1 VNEPASSEAP
11 SRPGPSGRPRTA
23 SWRIAGVPVHLHPS
37 FLVLGALV
45 AILIDPLIRSDLPTA
60 SATEV
65 HLVSTAIGALLLL
78 SVALHELA
86 HAIAGRALDIPIIG
100 VHLWGLG
107 GSTALSREPE
117 TPRAQYYV
125 SVSGPLVNLLLGGIA
140 ALVWQATEIGTM
152 PHEFGLRLAAAN
164 AMLAAY
170 NLLPGLPLDG
180 GQIVR
185 AGVWALTGDKV
196 TGLRVAG
203 YGGLLTAA
211 FTALLALSETR
222 NGGDYGLFTFL
233 IAVFI
238 ALQAQQALRAA
249 GIARRLPTV
258 VAGALARPAFLVG
271 EDLPLA
277 EALRRA
283 AAGGRTAV
291 IYGTSDRPDHV
302 LSEVLLA
309 QVPTQ
314 RRPWVPLSSV
324 VRPALPLD
332 AQLSGEDLLDALRRD
347 GPREHVVMNG
357 DELVGVLRT
366 SDVAAALNRSGA

>member
-1 VNEPASSEAP
+1 ML
-11 SRPGPSGRPRTA
+11 
-23 SWRIAGVPVHLHPS
+23 WGVPVHLHPS
-37 FLVLGALV
+37 FLVLGVVV
-45 AILIDPLIRSDLPTA
+45 AVLLDPLLHRDLPTVPDGQIHVI
-60 SATEV
+60 SC
-65 HLVSTAIGALLLL
+65 AIGILLLA
-78 SVALHELA
+78 SVALHEMA
-86 HAIAGRALDIPIIG
+86 HAAVSRALGVEVTG

-107 GSTALSREPE
+107 GSTALSREPDNA
-117 TPRAQYYV
+117 RGQYLL
-125 SVSGPLVNLLLGGIA
+125 SVAGPLVNLLLGGVA
-140 ALVWQATEIGTM
+140 AIVWTQTDIGTI

-185 AGVWALTGDKV
+185 AGVWALTGDKI
-196 TGLRVAG
+196 TGLKVAG

-211 FTALLALSETR
+211 GTALIALSESR
-222 NGGDYGLFTFL
+222 YGGDYGLFTLL

-249 GIARRLPTV
+249 SIARRLPHV
-258 VAGALARPAFLVG
+258 VAGSLARPAYLVG

-291 IYGTSDRPDHV
+291 VYGSPDRPDHV

-309 QVPTQ
+309 QVPPQ
-314 RRPWVPLSSV
+314 QRPWVPLSSV
-324 VRPALPLD
+324 LRPAVPLD
-332 AQLSGEDLLDALRRD
+332 AHLRGEALLDALRRD
-347 GPREHVVMNG
+347 GPREHVVMDG
-357 DELVGVLRT
+357 EHLVGVLRT
-366 SDVAAALNRSGA
+366 ADVAAALNRS